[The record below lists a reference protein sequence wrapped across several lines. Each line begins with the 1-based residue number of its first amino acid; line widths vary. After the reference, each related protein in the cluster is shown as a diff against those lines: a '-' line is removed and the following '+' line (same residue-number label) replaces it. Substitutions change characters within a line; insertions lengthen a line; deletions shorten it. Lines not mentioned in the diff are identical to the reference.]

1 MSISQ
6 SQRDETVVDRVK
18 ELEKQIDARLK
29 TYLMPTESLQ
39 HQKRF
44 QLLALNNP
52 RPLPN
57 LSDPENGDTAKTE
70 EDNKGAI
77 AQYFKMMNSKVDTLT
92 QARSNNIQIT
102 YPIQDKNN
110 CIAVLDNQRDQMP

>member
-6 SQRDETVVDRVK
+6 SQKDETVVDRVK

-39 HQKRF
+39 QQKRF

-52 RPLPN
+52 RPVPN
-57 LSDPENGDTAKTE
+57 FSEVENGNSDETE
-70 EDNKGAI
+70 KDNKREI
-77 AQYFKMMNSKVDTLT
+77 AEYFKMMNSKVDVLMH
-92 QARSNNIQIT
+92 ARNNNIQIT
-102 YPIQDKNN
+102 YP
-110 CIAVLDNQRDQMP
+110 V

>member
-57 LSDPENGDTAKTE
+57 FSDPENGDTAKTE

-77 AQYFKMMNSKVDTLT
+77 AQYFKMMNSKVDTLM
-92 QARSNNIQIT
+92 QDRSNNIQIT